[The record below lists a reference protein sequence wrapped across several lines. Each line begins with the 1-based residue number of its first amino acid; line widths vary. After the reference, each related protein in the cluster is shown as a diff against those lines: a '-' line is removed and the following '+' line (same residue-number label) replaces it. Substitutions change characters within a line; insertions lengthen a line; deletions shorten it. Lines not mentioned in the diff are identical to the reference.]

1 MSTNYL
7 RLHCFFLLVLLSRA
21 STSKAPWQSANSGG
35 DVRQEALYADLPPT
49 VFAPGGRLY
58 SVETALR
65 DVHNPLNPSSNLV
78 VAIKCKEGVVVVT
91 TLPQSP
97 YIYNHVR
104 NETDTTSTN
113 ATSTTDESDKVSDE
127 SPQVNSSSLLW
138 SDYCTTPFVQLDRHI
153 WGVSAGQ
160 AVEGQLLRRHRLLD
174 AAEQARRTSGN
185 VQVGILARNV
195 ADAHQAQTQKASK
208 GRLVACACLLMDTTT
223 LWRVDPNGQFW
234 KCHAAVVGRA
244 ATVQMEH
251 DLLGRLKNISSEN
264 LTTTK
269 EEALVAATQTIQD
282 AWTRITTTKNPQAAL
297 EGVQLRGMVLEE
309 NAQYFVSHED
319 LVGMIQQDKSE

>member
-7 RLHCFFLLVLLSRA
+7 RLHCFFVLLLLSQA
-21 STSKAPWQSANSGG
+21 STSKAPWQSASGG
-35 DVRQEALYADLPPT
+35 DVRQEALYSDLPPT

-78 VAIKCKEGVVVVT
+78 IAVKCKEGVVVVT

-97 YIYNHVR
+97 YIYNNVR
-104 NETDTTSTN
+104 NETETTSN
-113 ATSTTDESDKVSDE
+113 ASSTTNESENVSDE
-127 SPQVNSSSLLW
+127 SPKDNSSSLLW
-138 SDYCTTPFVQLDRHI
+138 RDYYTTPFVQLDRRI

-160 AVEGQLLRRHRLLD
+160 AVEGQLLRRHRLLE

-244 ATVQMEH
+244 ATVKMEH
-251 DLLGRLKNISSEN
+251 DLLGRLKKSSEN

-282 AWTRITTTKNPQAAL
+282 AWTRITTTKNPEDAL

-319 LVGMIQQDKSE
+319 LIAMIQRDKKSE